1 MHNSVGV
8 VPDVLLDLYIWV
20 TPTKCQLG
28 LQLEVLSR
36 SRVYYNN
43 DYNKTMNPNTTAIQY
58 MGMIMRGDNLNID
71 YVLSMVEIINN
82 SYLSAKDVV
91 TVLE

>member
-1 MHNSVGV
+1 
-8 VPDVLLDLYIWV
+8 
-20 TPTKCQLG
+20 
-28 LQLEVLSR
+28 
-36 SRVYYNN
+36 
-43 DYNKTMNPNTTAIQY
+43 MNPNTTAIQY